1 MRLTKRVLQCATAAS
16 RLPFVPSHTPTSAED
31 ANALAQFIANH
42 SRIFVLTGAGI
53 STESGIPDYRGQGV
67 GLYSTGR
74 SKPIEYQTFLR
85 SFSARRRYWARNYLG
100 WPRFSAFEANRTH
113 RFLAHLERRGRIHWL
128 VTQNVDRLHQKAGS
142 ERVTDLHGTA
152 FTVSCVACK
161 RFRTTRHRLQQSL
174 TTLNEGFHEEN
185 LGELRPDGDVTLSD
199 EQVGSFR
206 PPICPQCHDGGIIK
220 PEIVFFG
227 ENVARERVEA
237 IQRTVKSADAA
248 LVLGSSLS
256 VFSGYRFIIRC
267 HELGL
272 PIFIVN
278 IGPTRADHMAMRK
291 VEARLGDIAQLIA
304 HRF

>member
-1 MRLTKRVLQCATAAS
+1 M
-16 RLPFVPSHTPTSAED
+16 
-31 ANALAQFIANH
+31 
-42 SRIFVLTGAGI
+42 
-53 STESGIPDYRGQGV
+53 
-67 GLYSTGR
+67 
-74 SKPIEYQTFLR
+74 
-85 SFSARRRYWARNYLG
+85 
-100 WPRFSAFEANRTH
+100 
-113 RFLAHLERRGRIHWL
+113 
-128 VTQNVDRLHQKAGS
+128 TQNVDRLHQKAGS

-256 VFSGYRFIIRC
+256 VRARASMVSLVWWCATPGTVGSPKTHSVSALKVPENYDDGGGGVEIFIII
-267 HELGL
+267 HVFSEFAE
-272 PIFIVN
+272 I
-278 IGPTRADHMAMRK
+278 RK
-291 VEARLGDIAQLIA
+291 NKW
-304 HRF
+304 